1 MSISQ
6 SRLALLALCFV
17 QWVSG
22 RVVQFQLDL
31 TYEDVSVAGDVH
43 KAIVSNGQIPGPTL
57 WLKQGDDVE
66 FLVNNSMS
74 INTTVHFHGI
84 EQLGTPW
91 SDGVPGLSQ
100 EQIKPGEQFLYKWKA
115 SQYGSYIYHSHT
127 RAQIDD
133 GLYGAIYIEPADSV
147 ERPFHL
153 ISGSDADEQ
162 QAMLAAEKNTRPVLI
177 SDWRA
182 FSSHDILQIQTES
195 GVEAYCANSVLING
209 KGSVICPSQEHI
221 NAATTPQQK
230 QILGNLTLTDMGCLP
245 PAPGV
250 VGPYPYDL
258 SKIPKGFYEG
268 CTPSEGPTEVF
279 KVKSSSRYAS
289 FDFISMAGSTSLV
302 FSIDEHPMYV
312 YAVDGRYVEP
322 LLVDAVTVPVASR
335 YSVMVPLKSEDQAG
349 DYTIRVANNYANQ
362 LINGTAV
369 LSYDTATPK
378 QIGTSQPYINE
389 AGANATASTVILN
402 ETDVIPF
409 PVVAPATK
417 ADRTYILNVHN
428 ANSSYT
434 WTLGNQYPVSNEEL
448 RPPVLF
454 NLSSI
459 SQAYSAM
466 TENGTWVDLI
476 INITTSGQPQH
487 PIHKHSNKYFV
498 IGTGNQP
505 FIWSSVEEAM
515 KDIPENFNFEN
526 PQMRDTFYS
535 PSSSTG
541 PSWLAMRYP
550 IVNPGPFLL
559 HCHLQMHHVGGLAL
573 ALLDGVDAWPTD
585 IPEGYR
591 LPVMPI

>member
-245 PAPGV
+245 PTPGV

-279 KVKSSSRYAS
+279 KVNSSSRYAS

-417 ADRTYILNVHN
+417 ADRTYILNVEN

-487 PIHKHSNKYFV
+487 PIHKHSSKYFV

-541 PSWLAMRYP
+541 PSWLAMRYH

>member
-43 KAIVSNGQIPGPTL
+43 KAIVSNGQVPGPTL

-74 INTTVHFHGI
+74 ISTTVHFHGI

-100 EQIKPGEQFLYKWKA
+100 LQIQPGEQFLYKWKA

-162 QAMLAAEKNTRPVLI
+162 QAMLAAEKNTRPVII

-182 FSSHDILQIQTES
+182 FSSHDILQIQNES

-221 NAATTPQQK
+221 NAVTTEQQK
-230 QILGNLTLTDMGCLP
+230 QILGNVTLTDMGCLP
-245 PAPGV
+245 PTPGV

-258 SKIPKGFYEG
+258 SKVPKGFYEG

-279 KVKSSSRYAS
+279 KVNVSSRYAS
-289 FDFISMAGSTSLV
+289 FDLISMAGSTSLV

-322 LLVDAVTVPVASR
+322 LLVDAVTVPVAAR

-349 DYTIRVANNYANQ
+349 DYTVRVANNYANQ
-362 LINGTAV
+362 VINGTGV

-378 QIGTSQPYINE
+378 QIGSSQPYINE
-389 AGANATASTVILN
+389 AGSNATATTVILN
-402 ETDVIPF
+402 ETDVVPF
-409 PVVAPATK
+409 PVVAPAKK
-417 ADRTYILNVHN
+417 ADRTYILNVEN

-434 WTLGNQYPVSNEEL
+434 WTLGNQYPMSNEEL
-448 RPPVLF
+448 DPPVLF

-466 TENGTWVDLI
+466 TMNGTWVDLI

-515 KDIPENFNFEN
+515 QEIPENINFEN

-535 PSSSTG
+535 PSSATG
-541 PSWLAMRYP
+541 PSWLAMRYH

-585 IPEGYR
+585 IPEGYQ

>member
-43 KAIVSNGQIPGPTL
+43 KAIVSNGQVPGPTL

-74 INTTVHFHGI
+74 ISTTVHFHGI

-100 EQIKPGEQFLYKWKA
+100 LQIQPGEQFLYKWKA

-162 QAMLAAEKNTRPVLI
+162 QAMLAAEKNTRPVII

-182 FSSHDILQIQTES
+182 FSSHDILQIQNES

-221 NAATTPQQK
+221 NAVTTEQQK
-230 QILGNLTLTDMGCLP
+230 QILGNVTLTDMGCLP
-245 PAPGV
+245 PTPGV

-258 SKIPKGFYEG
+258 SKVPKGFYEG

-279 KVKSSSRYAS
+279 KVNVSSRYAS
-289 FDFISMAGSTSLV
+289 FDLISMAGSTSLV

-322 LLVDAVTVPVASR
+322 LLVDAVTVPVAAR

-349 DYTIRVANNYANQ
+349 DYTVRVANNYANQ
-362 LINGTAV
+362 VINGTGT

-378 QIGTSQPYINE
+378 QIGSSQPYINE
-389 AGANATASTVILN
+389 AGSNATATTVILN
-402 ETDVIPF
+402 ETDVVPF
-409 PVVAPATK
+409 PVVAPAKK
-417 ADRTYILNVHN
+417 ADRTYILNVEN

-434 WTLGNQYPVSNEEL
+434 WTLGNQYPMSNEEL
-448 RPPVLF
+448 DPPVLF

-466 TENGTWVDLI
+466 TMNGTWVDLI

-515 KDIPENFNFEN
+515 QEIPENFNFED

-535 PSSSTG
+535 PSSATG
-541 PSWLAMRYP
+541 PSWLAMRYH

-585 IPEGYR
+585 IPEGYQ

>member
-153 ISGSDADEQ
+153 IAGSDADEQ

-245 PAPGV
+245 PTPGV

-279 KVKSSSRYAS
+279 KVNSSSRYAS

-322 LLVDAVTVPVASR
+322 LLVEAVTVPVASR

-409 PVVAPATK
+409 PVVAPAKK
-417 ADRTYILNVHN
+417 ADRTYILNVEN

-466 TENGTWVDLI
+466 TEYGTWVDLI

-541 PSWLAMRYP
+541 PSWLAMRYH

>member
-153 ISGSDADEQ
+153 ISGTDADEQ

-221 NAATTPQQK
+221 NAVTTPQQK

-245 PAPGV
+245 PTPGV

-459 SQAYSAM
+459 SPAYSAM

>member
-6 SRLALLALCFV
+6 SRLALLVLCFV

-43 KAIVSNGQIPGPTL
+43 KAIVSNGQVPGPTL

-74 INTTVHFHGI
+74 ISTTVHFHGI

-100 EQIKPGEQFLYKWKA
+100 LQIQPGEQFLYKWKA

-147 ERPFHL
+147 ERPFLL

-162 QAMLAAEKNTRPVLI
+162 QAMLAAEKNTRPVII

-182 FSSHDILQIQTES
+182 FSSHDILQIQNES

-221 NAATTPQQK
+221 NAVTTEQQK
-230 QILGNLTLTDMGCLP
+230 QILGNVTLTDMGCLP
-245 PAPGV
+245 PTPGV

-258 SKIPKGFYEG
+258 SKVPKGFYEG

-279 KVKSSSRYAS
+279 KVNVSSRYAS
-289 FDFISMAGSTSLV
+289 FDLISMAGSTSLV

-322 LLVDAVTVPVASR
+322 LLVDAVTVPVAAR

-349 DYTIRVANNYANQ
+349 DYTVRVANNYANQ
-362 LINGTAV
+362 VINGTGT

-378 QIGTSQPYINE
+378 QIGSSQPYINE
-389 AGANATASTVILN
+389 AGSNATATTVILN
-402 ETDVIPF
+402 ETDVVPF
-409 PVVAPATK
+409 PVVAPAKK
-417 ADRTYILNVHN
+417 ADRTYILNVEN

-434 WTLGNQYPVSNEEL
+434 WTLGNQYPMSNEEL
-448 RPPVLF
+448 DPPVLF

-466 TENGTWVDLI
+466 TMNGTWVDLI

-515 KDIPENFNFEN
+515 QEIPENFNFEN

-535 PSSSTG
+535 PSSATG
-541 PSWLAMRYP
+541 PSWLAMRYH

-585 IPEGYR
+585 IPEGYQ

>member
-1 MSISQ
+1 MSISR

-43 KAIVSNGQIPGPTL
+43 KAIMSNGQIPGPTL

-100 EQIKPGEQFLYKWKA
+100 TQIKPGEQFLYKWKA

-153 ISGSDADEQ
+153 ITGSDEDEE
-162 QAMLAAEKNTRPVLI
+162 QAMLAAEKNTRPVII

-182 FSSHDILQIQTES
+182 FSSHDILQIQTAS

-221 NAATTPQQK
+221 NAVTTEAQK

-245 PAPGV
+245 PTPGV
-250 VGPYPYDL
+250 VGPYSYDL
-258 SKIPKGFYEG
+258 SKVPKGFYEG
-268 CTPSEGPTEVF
+268 CTPSEGPTEIL
-279 KVKSSSRYAS
+279 KVNASSRYAS
-289 FDFISMAGSTSLV
+289 FDFISMAGSSSLV

-349 DYTIRVANNYANQ
+349 DYTVRVANNYASQ
-362 LINGTAV
+362 VINGTAV

-378 QIGTSQPYINE
+378 QISPSQPYINE
-389 AGANATASTVILN
+389 AGSNATAATVILN
-402 ETDVIPF
+402 ETDVVPF

-417 ADRTYILNVHN
+417 ADRTYILNVEN
-428 ANSSYT
+428 ANASYT
-434 WTLGNQYPVSNEEL
+434 WTLGNEYPVSNEEL
-448 RPPVLF
+448 HPPVLF

-466 TENGTWVDLI
+466 TMNDTWVDLI

-515 KDIPENFNFEN
+515 QDIPENFNFEN

-541 PSWLAMRYP
+541 PSWLAMRYHV
-550 IVNPGPFLL
+550 VNPGPFLM

-591 LPVMPI
+591 MPVMPI

>member
-153 ISGSDADEQ
+153 ISGTDADEQ

-245 PAPGV
+245 PTPGV

-258 SKIPKGFYEG
+258 SKSPKGFYEG

-279 KVKSSSRYAS
+279 KVNASSGYAS

-322 LLVDAVTVPVASR
+322 LLVEAVTVPVASR

-369 LSYDTATPK
+369 LSYNTATPK

-417 ADRTYILNVHN
+417 ADRTYILNVEN

-535 PSSSTG
+535 PSSGTG
-541 PSWLAMRYP
+541 PSWLAMRYH

>member
-1 MSISQ
+1 MSISR

-43 KAIVSNGQIPGPTL
+43 KAIMSNGQIPGPTL

-100 EQIKPGEQFLYKWKA
+100 TQIKPGEQFLYKWKA

-153 ISGSDADEQ
+153 ITGSDEDEE
-162 QAMLAAEKNTRPVLI
+162 QAMLAAEKNTRPVII

-182 FSSHDILQIQTES
+182 FSSHDILQIQTAS

-221 NAATTPQQK
+221 NAVTTEAQK

-245 PAPGV
+245 PTPGV
-250 VGPYPYDL
+250 VGPYSYDL
-258 SKIPKGFYEG
+258 SKVPKGFYEG
-268 CTPSEGPTEVF
+268 CTPSEGPTEIL
-279 KVKSSSRYAS
+279 KVNASSRYAS
-289 FDFISMAGSTSLV
+289 FDFISMAGSSSLV

-335 YSVMVPLKSEDQAG
+335 YSVMVPLKLEDQAG
-349 DYTIRVANNYANQ
+349 DYTVRVANNYASQ
-362 LINGTAV
+362 VINGTAV

-378 QIGTSQPYINE
+378 QIGPSQPYINE
-389 AGANATASTVILN
+389 AGSNATAATVILN
-402 ETDVIPF
+402 ETDVVPF

-417 ADRTYILNVHN
+417 ADRTYILNVEN
-428 ANSSYT
+428 ANASYT
-434 WTLGNQYPVSNEEL
+434 WTLGNEYPVSNEEL
-448 RPPVLF
+448 HPPVLF

-466 TENGTWVDLI
+466 TMNDTWVDLI

-515 KDIPENFNFEN
+515 QDIPENFNFEN

-541 PSWLAMRYP
+541 PSWLAMRYHV
-550 IVNPGPFLL
+550 VNPGPFLM

-591 LPVMPI
+591 MPVMPI

>member
-153 ISGSDADEQ
+153 IAGSDADEQ

-245 PAPGV
+245 PTPGV

-279 KVKSSSRYAS
+279 KVNSSSRYAS

-322 LLVDAVTVPVASR
+322 LLVEAVTVPVASR

-349 DYTIRVANNYANQ
+349 DYTIHVANNYANQ

-409 PVVAPATK
+409 PVVAPAKK
-417 ADRTYILNVHN
+417 ADRTYILNVEN

-466 TENGTWVDLI
+466 TEYGTWVDLI

-541 PSWLAMRYP
+541 PSWLAMRYH

>member
-1 MSISQ
+1 MKSQ
-6 SRLALLALCFV
+6 DLMTVTMLILA
-17 QWVSG
+17 
-22 RVVQFQLDL
+22 R
-31 TYEDVSVAGDVH
+31 
-43 KAIVSNGQIPGPTL
+43 
-57 WLKQGDDVE
+57 
-66 FLVNNSMS
+66 
-74 INTTVHFHGI
+74 
-84 EQLGTPW
+84 
-91 SDGVPGLSQ
+91 
-100 EQIKPGEQFLYKWKA
+100 
-115 SQYGSYIYHSHT
+115 
-127 RAQIDD
+127 
-133 GLYGAIYIEPADSV
+133 
-147 ERPFHL
+147 
-153 ISGSDADEQ
+153 
-162 QAMLAAEKNTRPVLI
+162 
-177 SDWRA
+177 
-182 FSSHDILQIQTES
+182 
-195 GVEAYCANSVLING
+195 
-209 KGSVICPSQEHI
+209 
-221 NAATTPQQK
+221 
-230 QILGNLTLTDMGCLP
+230 CLP
-245 PAPGV
+245 PTPGV

-279 KVKSSSRYAS
+279 KVNSSSRYAS

-322 LLVDAVTVPVASR
+322 LLVEAVTVPVASR

-409 PVVAPATK
+409 PVVAPAKK
-417 ADRTYILNVHN
+417 ADRTYILNVEN

-466 TENGTWVDLI
+466 TEYGTWVDLI

-541 PSWLAMRYP
+541 PSWLAMRYH

>member
-245 PAPGV
+245 PTPGV

-279 KVKSSSRYAS
+279 KVNSSSRYAS

-322 LLVDAVTVPVASR
+322 LLVEAVTVPVASR

-378 QIGTSQPYINE
+378 QIGISQPYINE

-417 ADRTYILNVHN
+417 ADRTYILNVEN

-466 TENGTWVDLI
+466 TEYGTWVDLI

>member
-1 MSISQ
+1 MSISR

-43 KAIVSNGQIPGPTL
+43 KAIMSNGQIPGPTL

-100 EQIKPGEQFLYKWKA
+100 TQIKPGEQFLYKWKA

-153 ISGSDADEQ
+153 ITGSDEDEE
-162 QAMLAAEKNTRPVLI
+162 QAMLAAEKNTRPVII

-182 FSSHDILQIQTES
+182 FSSHDILQIQTAS

-221 NAATTPQQK
+221 NAVTTEAQK

-245 PAPGV
+245 PTPGV
-250 VGPYPYDL
+250 VGPYSYDL
-258 SKIPKGFYEG
+258 SKVPKGFYEG
-268 CTPSEGPTEVF
+268 CTPSEGPTEIL
-279 KVKSSSRYAS
+279 KVNASSRYAS
-289 FDFISMAGSTSLV
+289 FDFISMAGSSSLV

-349 DYTIRVANNYANQ
+349 DYTVRVANNYASQ
-362 LINGTAV
+362 VINGTAV

-378 QIGTSQPYINE
+378 QIGPSQPYINE
-389 AGANATASTVILN
+389 AGSNATATTVILN
-402 ETDVIPF
+402 ETDVVPF

-417 ADRTYILNVHN
+417 ADRTYILNVEN
-428 ANSSYT
+428 ANASYT
-434 WTLGNQYPVSNEEL
+434 WTLGNEYPMSNEEL
-448 RPPVLF
+448 HPPVLF

-466 TENGTWVDLI
+466 TMNDTWVDLI

-515 KDIPENFNFEN
+515 QDIPENFNFEN

-541 PSWLAMRYP
+541 PSWLAMRYHV
-550 IVNPGPFLL
+550 VNPGPFLM

-591 LPVMPI
+591 MPVMPI

>member
-43 KAIVSNGQIPGPTL
+43 KAIVSNGQVPGPTL

-74 INTTVHFHGI
+74 ISTTVHFHGI

-100 EQIKPGEQFLYKWKA
+100 LQIQPGEQFLYKWKA

-153 ISGSDADEQ
+153 IFGSDADEQ
-162 QAMLAAEKNTRPVLI
+162 QAMLAAEKNTRPVII

-182 FSSHDILQIQTES
+182 FSSHDILQIQNES

-221 NAATTPQQK
+221 NAVTTEQQK
-230 QILGNLTLTDMGCLP
+230 QILGNVTLTDMGCLP
-245 PAPGV
+245 PTPGV

-258 SKIPKGFYEG
+258 SKVPKGFYEG

-279 KVKSSSRYAS
+279 KVNVSSRYAS
-289 FDFISMAGSTSLV
+289 FDLISMAGSTSLV

-322 LLVDAVTVPVASR
+322 LLVDAVTVPVAAR

-349 DYTIRVANNYANQ
+349 DYTVRVANNYANQ
-362 LINGTAV
+362 VINGTGV

-378 QIGTSQPYINE
+378 QIGSSQPYINE
-389 AGANATASTVILN
+389 AGSNATATTVILN
-402 ETDVIPF
+402 ETDVVPF
-409 PVVAPATK
+409 PVVAPAKK
-417 ADRTYILNVHN
+417 ADRTYILNVEN

-434 WTLGNQYPVSNEEL
+434 WTLGNQYPMSNEEL
-448 RPPVLF
+448 DPPVLF

-466 TENGTWVDLI
+466 TMNGTWVDLI

-515 KDIPENFNFEN
+515 QEIPENFNFEN

-535 PSSSTG
+535 PSSATG
-541 PSWLAMRYP
+541 PSWLAMRYH

-585 IPEGYR
+585 IPEGYQ

>member
-43 KAIVSNGQIPGPTL
+43 KAIVSNGQVPGPTL

-74 INTTVHFHGI
+74 ISTTVHFHGI

-100 EQIKPGEQFLYKWKA
+100 LQIQPGEQFLYKWKA

-162 QAMLAAEKNTRPVLI
+162 QAMLAAEKNTRPVII

-182 FSSHDILQIQTES
+182 LSSHDILQIQNES

-221 NAATTPQQK
+221 NAVTTEQQK
-230 QILGNLTLTDMGCLP
+230 QILGNVTLTDMGCLP
-245 PAPGV
+245 PTPGV

-258 SKIPKGFYEG
+258 SKVPKGFYEG

-279 KVKSSSRYAS
+279 KVNVSSRYAS
-289 FDFISMAGSTSLV
+289 FDLISMAGSTSLV

-322 LLVDAVTVPVASR
+322 LLVDAVTVPVAAR

-349 DYTIRVANNYANQ
+349 DYTVRVANNYANQ
-362 LINGTAV
+362 VINGTGV

-378 QIGTSQPYINE
+378 QIGSSQPYINE
-389 AGANATASTVILN
+389 AGSNATATTVILN
-402 ETDVIPF
+402 ETDVVPF
-409 PVVAPATK
+409 PVVAPAKK
-417 ADRTYILNVHN
+417 ADRTYILNVEN

-434 WTLGNQYPVSNEEL
+434 WTLGNQYPMSNEEL
-448 RPPVLF
+448 DPPVLF

-466 TENGTWVDLI
+466 TMNGTWVDLI

-515 KDIPENFNFEN
+515 QEIPENFNFEN

-535 PSSSTG
+535 PSSATG
-541 PSWLAMRYP
+541 PSWLAMRYH

-585 IPEGYR
+585 IPEGYQ

>member
-6 SRLALLALCFV
+6 SRLALLVLCFV

-43 KAIVSNGQIPGPTL
+43 KAIVSNGQVPGPTL

-74 INTTVHFHGI
+74 ISTTVHFHGI

-100 EQIKPGEQFLYKWKA
+100 LQIQPGEQFLYKWKA

-153 ISGSDADEQ
+153 ISGSNADEQ
-162 QAMLAAEKNTRPVLI
+162 QAMLAAEKNTRPVII

-182 FSSHDILQIQTES
+182 FSSHDILQIQNES

-221 NAATTPQQK
+221 NAVTTEQQK
-230 QILGNLTLTDMGCLP
+230 QILGNVTLTDMGCLP
-245 PAPGV
+245 PTPGV

-258 SKIPKGFYEG
+258 SKVPKGFYEG

-279 KVKSSSRYAS
+279 KVNVSSRYAS
-289 FDFISMAGSTSLV
+289 FDLISMAGSTSLV

-322 LLVDAVTVPVASR
+322 LLVDAVTVPVAAR
-335 YSVMVPLKSEDQAG
+335 YSVMVPLKSEDQAE
-349 DYTIRVANNYANQ
+349 DYTVRVANNYANQ
-362 LINGTAV
+362 VINGTGV

-378 QIGTSQPYINE
+378 QIGSSQPYINE
-389 AGANATASTVILN
+389 AGSNATATTVILN
-402 ETDVIPF
+402 ETDVVPF
-409 PVVAPATK
+409 PVVAPAKK
-417 ADRTYILNVHN
+417 ADRTYILNVEN

-434 WTLGNQYPVSNEEL
+434 WTLGNQYPMSNEEL
-448 RPPVLF
+448 DPPVLF

-466 TENGTWVDLI
+466 TMNGTWVDLI

-515 KDIPENFNFEN
+515 QEIPENFNFEN

-535 PSSSTG
+535 PSSATG
-541 PSWLAMRYP
+541 PSWLAMRYH

-585 IPEGYR
+585 IPEGYQ

>member
-43 KAIVSNGQIPGPTL
+43 KAIVSNGQVPGPTL

-74 INTTVHFHGI
+74 ISTTVHFHGI

-100 EQIKPGEQFLYKWKA
+100 LQIQPGEQFLYKWKA

-153 ISGSDADEQ
+153 ISGSNADEQ
-162 QAMLAAEKNTRPVLI
+162 QAMLAAEKNTRPVII

-182 FSSHDILQIQTES
+182 FSSHDILQIQNES

-221 NAATTPQQK
+221 NAVTTEQQK
-230 QILGNLTLTDMGCLP
+230 QILGNVTLTDMGCLP
-245 PAPGV
+245 PTQGV

-258 SKIPKGFYEG
+258 SKVPKGFYEG

-279 KVKSSSRYAS
+279 KVNVSSRYAS
-289 FDFISMAGSTSLV
+289 FDLISMAGSTSLV

-322 LLVDAVTVPVASR
+322 LLVDAVTVPVAAR

-349 DYTIRVANNYANQ
+349 DYTVRVANNYANQ
-362 LINGTAV
+362 VINGTGV

-378 QIGTSQPYINE
+378 QIGPSQPYINE
-389 AGANATASTVILN
+389 AGSNATATTVILN
-402 ETDVIPF
+402 ETDVVPF
-409 PVVAPATK
+409 PVVAPAKK
-417 ADRTYILNVHN
+417 ADRTYILNVEN

-434 WTLGNQYPVSNEEL
+434 WTLGNQYPMSNEEL
-448 RPPVLF
+448 DPPVLF

-466 TENGTWVDLI
+466 TMNGTWVDLI

-515 KDIPENFNFEN
+515 QEIPENFNFEN

-535 PSSSTG
+535 PSSATG
-541 PSWLAMRYP
+541 PSWLAMRYH

-585 IPEGYR
+585 IPEGYQ

>member
-43 KAIVSNGQIPGPTL
+43 KAIVSNGQVPGPTL

-74 INTTVHFHGI
+74 ISTTVHFHGI

-100 EQIKPGEQFLYKWKA
+100 LQIQPGEQFLYKWKA

-162 QAMLAAEKNTRPVLI
+162 QAMLAAEKNTRPVII

-182 FSSHDILQIQTES
+182 FSSHDILQIQNES

-221 NAATTPQQK
+221 NAVTTEQQK
-230 QILGNLTLTDMGCLP
+230 QILGNVTLTDMGCLP
-245 PAPGV
+245 PTPGV

-258 SKIPKGFYEG
+258 SKVPKGFYEG

-279 KVKSSSRYAS
+279 KVNVSSRYAS
-289 FDFISMAGSTSLV
+289 FDLISMAGSTSLV

-322 LLVDAVTVPVASR
+322 LLVDAVTVPVAAR

-349 DYTIRVANNYANQ
+349 DYTVRVANNYANQ
-362 LINGTAV
+362 VINGTGV

-378 QIGTSQPYINE
+378 QIGSSQPYINE
-389 AGANATASTVILN
+389 AGSNATATTVILN
-402 ETDVIPF
+402 ETDVVPF
-409 PVVAPATK
+409 PVVAPAKK
-417 ADRTYILNVHN
+417 ADRTYILNVEN

-434 WTLGNQYPVSNEEL
+434 WTLGNQYPMSNEEL
-448 RPPVLF
+448 DPPVLF

-466 TENGTWVDLI
+466 TMNGTWVDLI

-515 KDIPENFNFEN
+515 QEIPENFNFEN

-535 PSSSTG
+535 PSSATG
-541 PSWLAMRYP
+541 PSWLAMRYH

-585 IPEGYR
+585 IPEGYQ

>member
-6 SRLALLALCFV
+6 SRLALLVLCFV

-43 KAIVSNGQIPGPTL
+43 KAIVSNGQVPGPTL

-74 INTTVHFHGI
+74 ISTTVHFHGI

-100 EQIKPGEQFLYKWKA
+100 LQIQPGEQFLYKWKA

-153 ISGSDADEQ
+153 ISGSNADEQ
-162 QAMLAAEKNTRPVLI
+162 QAMLAAEKNTRPVII

-182 FSSHDILQIQTES
+182 FSSHDILQIQNES

-221 NAATTPQQK
+221 NAVTTEQQK
-230 QILGNLTLTDMGCLP
+230 QILGNVTLTDMGCLP
-245 PAPGV
+245 PTPGV

-258 SKIPKGFYEG
+258 SKVPKGFYEG

-279 KVKSSSRYAS
+279 KVNVSSRYAS
-289 FDFISMAGSTSLV
+289 FDLISMAGSTSLV

-322 LLVDAVTVPVASR
+322 LLVDAVTVPVAAR

-349 DYTIRVANNYANQ
+349 DYTVRVANNYANQ
-362 LINGTAV
+362 VINGTGV

-378 QIGTSQPYINE
+378 QIGSSQPYINE
-389 AGANATASTVILN
+389 AGSNATATTVILN
-402 ETDVIPF
+402 ETDVVPF
-409 PVVAPATK
+409 PVVAPAKK
-417 ADRTYILNVHN
+417 ADRTYILNVEN

-434 WTLGNQYPVSNEEL
+434 WTLGNQYPMSNEEL
-448 RPPVLF
+448 DPPVLF

-466 TENGTWVDLI
+466 TMNGTWVDLI

-515 KDIPENFNFEN
+515 QEIPENFNFEN

-535 PSSSTG
+535 PSSATG
-541 PSWLAMRYP
+541 PSWLAMRYH

-585 IPEGYR
+585 IPEGYQ

>member
-153 ISGSDADEQ
+153 IAGSDADEQ

-245 PAPGV
+245 PTPGV
-250 VGPYPYDL
+250 VGPYSYDL

-279 KVKSSSRYAS
+279 KVNASSQYAS

-402 ETDVIPF
+402 ETNVIPF

-417 ADRTYILNVHN
+417 ADRTYILNVEN

-526 PQMRDTFYS
+526 PQLRDTFYS

-541 PSWLAMRYP
+541 PSWLAMRYH

>member
-153 ISGSDADEQ
+153 IAGSDADEQ
-162 QAMLAAEKNTRPVLI
+162 QAMLTAEKNTRPVLI

-209 KGSVICPSQEHI
+209 KGSVLCPSQEHI

-245 PAPGV
+245 PTPGV

-279 KVKSSSRYAS
+279 KVNSSSRYAS

-312 YAVDGRYVEP
+312 YAIDGRYVEP

-362 LINGTAV
+362 LINGTGV

-402 ETDVIPF
+402 ETNVVPF

-417 ADRTYILNVHN
+417 ADRTYILNVEN